1 MFAALFLLPTDDRVS
16 LPSSSNRGERRG
28 RRRRRKD
35 LLKMDS
41 SAFPRISFFPLP
53 AAEEGKNLERFFLEE
68 EETKVVS
75 PRSRLVIRQLFS
87 TR

>member
-1 MFAALFLLPTDDRVS
+1 MIVCRLHRPQIEGKGGVVV
-16 LPSSSNRGERRG
+16 GEK
-28 RRRRRKD
+28 KD

-53 AAEEGKNLERFFLEE
+53 AAEEGKNLERLFLEE